1 MKKSEALLGCS
12 LLISAMLIPAMGM
25 AQESGSQS
33 PAESSAQQDE
43 SASGSDAMEKDQ
55 KEEAQDDS
63 MEQQAADASSGGTF
77 MTEQA
82 GDQIRSDQLIG
93 SDIVNRSEESIGK
106 IDELLLNQEGQVV
119 GIIVGVGGFL
129 GMGEKHVALAW
140 EAVEITRGE
149 EGSGTYQVRATV
161 DKAALENA
169 EAFKT
174 EEKQQAEQQAE
185 QQLQQLDEQA
195 QQPQE

>member
-1 MKKSEALLGCS
+1 MKKPEALLCCS
-12 LLISAMLIPAMGM
+12 LLISAMLIPTVGMG
-25 AQESGSQS
+25 QS
-33 PAESSAQQDE
+33 SAESSAQQGE
-43 SASGSDAMEKDQ
+43 SASGSEAMEEDQ
-55 KEEAQDDS
+55 KDEAQDDA
-63 MEQQAADASSGGTF
+63 MEQQAANASSGGPF

-93 SDIVNRSEESIGK
+93 SDIVNMSEESIGK
-106 IDELLLNQEGQVV
+106 IDDLLLNQEGRVV

-140 EAVEITRGE
+140 EAIEITSDE

-161 DKAALENA
+161 DKDALENA

-174 EEKQQAEQQAE
+174 EEKQQAEQQ
-185 QQLQQLDEQA
+185 QQQLDEQA